1 MIQQSELMAAQ
12 FADPGMANRCLQQ
25 LKQMEKDGT
34 IDLIDAAV
42 LVKNPDGKLKI
53 DEVKE
58 LTTGKGARRGA
69 IIGGIF
75 GVIFPPSLLA
85 SALIGAAAGGAFGRF
100 RDEGMKN
107 EDLKAIG
114 EDLPA
119 GHSAIVAIVEDKWI
133 EQFTR
138 GVDGYDKLSRMS
150 LDAETVGTLIDA
162 TNTETGESVDILA
175 ARDNTSGAAA
185 PRAEAAASSATTASQ
200 GAVGDKPVAADV
212 PDTSATGES
221 AASNA

>member
-12 FADPGMANRCLQQ
+12 FADPSMADRCLQQ
-25 LKQMEKDGT
+25 LKQMEKDGS

-53 DEVKE
+53 DELKE

-85 SALIGAAAGGAFGRF
+85 SAAIGAAAGGVLGRL

-114 EDLPA
+114 EDLPS

-138 GVDGYDKLSRMS
+138 GVEGYDKLSRMS

-175 ARDNTSGAAA
+175 ARDNTAGAAS
-185 PRAEAAASSATTASQ
+185 RGAETAASSATTASE
-200 GAVGDKPVAADV
+200 GAVGDKPVASDM
-212 PDTSATGES
+212 SEGES
-221 AASNA
+221 TASNA